1 MKLICFLAK
10 NISLGYY
17 QNNGFLV
24 LPYLE
29 RGNSRAIYFP
39 NLGYSKEFW
48 KAINVN
54 SNNDLSASYSQK
66 AIDEVK
72 NSLKKYKNE
81 NFETKIIK
89 IKLDWYK
96 MEKDFFGDIDKF
108 LNFGKALAKVEK
120 INVLITP
127 FGTRGSFNPPRV
139 GNKFNLNVTSRVDF
153 PAGNIA
159 FGILQNL
166 FIIDSWI
173 GGEIAS
179 EKYIKRMAAM
189 TFLMKSTIFSKYYPD
204 FTDITKTKFTV
215 DRDLLSQSNKY
226 LVELGLINKNVSII
240 EKLNNLTTQ
249 EEKVLK
255 VLNNNRGNYVTF
267 DEIADVL
274 WGNDMDDKFSLLVM
288 SKVMENLRRK
298 IREIGVNKEVIFT
311 KRGKGYMIII

>member
-1 MKLICFLAK
+1 VKLICFLAK

-139 GNKFNLNVTSRVDF
+139 GNKFNLNVTSRVDC

-159 FGILQNL
+159 SGILQNL
-166 FIIDSWI
+166 YIIKTWI
-173 GGEIAS
+173 GGEIRD
-179 EKYIKRMAAM
+179 ENYTKRMSAIS
-189 TFLMKSTIFSKYYPD
+189 FLMTSSIFNKYYPNFED
-204 FTDITKTKFTV
+204 LTKPMFTV
-215 DRDLLSQSNKY
+215 NRGIVLQSNNY
-226 LVELGLINKNVSII
+226 LEKLGLKNNKKNLLD
-240 EKLNNLTTQ
+240 ELRNLTKQ

-255 VLNNNRGNYVTF
+255 ELVGNTGNYVTF
-267 DEIADVL
+267 DKIGEIL
-274 WGNDMDDKFSLLVM
+274 WEDKIDEKYSLSAM
-288 SKVMENLRRK
+288 AKVMENLRRK
-298 IREIGVNKEVIFT
+298 IKGIGVNKEVIFT
-311 KRGKGYMIII
+311 KRGKGYLFL